1 MLNYCFF
8 KITLPPLSPCGWAHR
23 FQINSCKT
31 LGPHLFCMSQ
41 NVIFKQTSN
50 QQRNCEVKIMMD
62 IVATLVRGCS
72 LHGLM
77 DVVVLMWV
85 TTYYCF
91 LL

>member
-1 MLNYCFF
+1 
-8 KITLPPLSPCGWAHR
+8 
-23 FQINSCKT
+23 
-31 LGPHLFCMSQ
+31 MSQ
-41 NVIFKQTSN
+41 NVIFKQTSS
-50 QQRNCEVKIMMD
+50 QQRNCEVKITMD

-91 LL
+91 FL